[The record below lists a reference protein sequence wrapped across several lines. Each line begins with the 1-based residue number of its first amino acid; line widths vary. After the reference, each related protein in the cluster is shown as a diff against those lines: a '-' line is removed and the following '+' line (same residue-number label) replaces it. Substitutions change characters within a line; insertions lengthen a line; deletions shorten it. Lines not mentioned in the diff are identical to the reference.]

1 MEFGSLPNPGKVLS
15 ERTPYE
21 IAVAPV
27 AKTEEAI
34 AGYSSRSGQWIQH
47 TSEQNDD
54 GFFSGDL
61 QLSFLGRAGKPVVIL
76 IQHTSEQN
84 DDGFSCAAKEG
95 KLQIAGVFDLPAK
108 LAKLICHRVDNTC
121 ATVRERELHVAAN
134 NLGMANVQQLP
145 GDDEA
150 IALLLQFDL
159 EIDLIRLSAVE
170 HLPDSRVRRARSSQS
185 RLRKAV
191 K

>member
-1 MEFGSLPNPGKVLS
+1 MEFGSLPNRGNVLS
-15 ERTPYE
+15 ERTAYE
-21 IAVAPV
+21 IAVAAV

-34 AGYSSRSGQWIQH
+34 AGHSSRSGQW
-47 TSEQNDD
+47 
-54 GFFSGDL
+54 
-61 QLSFLGRAGKPVVIL
+61 

-134 NLGMANVQQLP
+134 HLRMAKVQQLP

-159 EIDLIRLSAVE
+159 EIDLIRVSPVE
-170 HLPDSRVRRARSSQS
+170 HLSDARGSRACSWQG
-185 RLRKAV
+185 RLREAV
-191 K
+191 E

>member
-54 GFFSGDL
+54 GF
-61 QLSFLGRAGKPVVIL
+61 
-76 IQHTSEQN
+76 
-84 DDGFSCAAKEG
+84 SCAAEEG

-134 NLGMANVQQLP
+134 HLRMANVQQLP

-150 IALLLQFDL
+150 IALFLQFDL
-159 EIDLIRLSAVE
+159 EIALIRLSAVE
-170 HLPDSRVRRARSSQS
+170 HLPASRSSRARPSQS

-191 K
+191 E

>member
-1 MEFGSLPNPGKVLS
+1 MEFGSLPNRGKVLS

-21 IAVAPV
+21 IAVAGV

-47 TSEQNDD
+47 
-54 GFFSGDL
+54 
-61 QLSFLGRAGKPVVIL
+61 A
-76 IQHTSEQN
+76 SEQN

-121 ATVRERELHVAAN
+121 ATVRECELHVAAN
-134 NLGMANVQQLP
+134 HLGIANVHHLP
-145 GDDEA
+145 GDDDA
-150 IALLLQFDL
+150 IPLLLQSNL
-159 EIDLIRLSAVE
+159 NIDL
-170 HLPDSRVRRARSSQS
+170 
-185 RLRKAV
+185 LR
-191 K
+191 